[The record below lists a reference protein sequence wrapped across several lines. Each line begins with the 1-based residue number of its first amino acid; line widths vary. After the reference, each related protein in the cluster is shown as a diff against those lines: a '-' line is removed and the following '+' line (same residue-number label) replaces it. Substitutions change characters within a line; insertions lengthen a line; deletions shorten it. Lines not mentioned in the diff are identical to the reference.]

1 MRELR
6 VFIIGPMRDP
16 KGEVPRLE
24 KLKMHV
30 VQPLMDEVKRQ
41 HPEIHSFL
49 VQSPWDLADE
59 HIMDKVIEV
68 IDRADI
74 IFADITDSN
83 PNVMYELGICHSLGK
98 PTLIVREDKPGDKL
112 TPFDISAY
120 RFTPIELNHEKY
132 QEAQNLLRDVTYT
145 AVQRL
150 DNWAITPNPVTNF
163 YGEPLT
169 SISPA
174 AGLARGYFH
183 NFIKP
188 AISRFTSR
196 TPDQDAY
203 LFNMDV
209 RKSRGEWESIG
220 NEIDDRLD
228 MKLIVVVPDHVW
240 LTTRTRIDKIRPK
253 LMEARIQSYGRDFT
267 AYAIEEEGQIHL
279 LDIPSTINVME
290 SAIRSR
296 MDRFG
301 GSYSRDSDDWRRV
314 ESQEISR
321 FIFELNSLI
330 EEVTPTS
337 ATSYKPIWRYDG
349 FILTRLIHNCKHSTM
364 SGKHK
369 KRA

>member
-6 VFIIGPMRDP
+6 VFIIGPMRDK
-16 KGEVPRLE
+16 KGDVPRLE
-24 KLKMHV
+24 KFKNFV
-30 VQPLMDEVKRQ
+30 VNPLMDEVQNR
-41 HPEIHSFL
+41 HPEISSCL
-49 VQSPWDLADE
+49 VQNPWDLADD

-98 PTLIVREDKPGDKL
+98 PTIIVREDDPDNKL

-120 RFTPIELNHEKY
+120 RFTPIELNKENYHDAKS
-132 QEAQNLLRDVTYT
+132 LLREILFT

-188 AISRFTSR
+188 AIERLTSR

-203 LFNMDV
+203 LFNLDV
-209 RKSRGEWESIG
+209 RKAGGDWETNGKDIGSR
-220 NEIDDRLD
+220 LF
-228 MKLIVVVPDHVW
+228 MKLIIVVPDHVW
-240 LTTRTRIDKIRPK
+240 LATRSRIDKIRPK
-253 LMEARIQSYGRDFT
+253 LLEARIQSYGRDFT
-267 AYAIEEEGQIHL
+267 AYALEEEGQVHL
-279 LDIPSTINVME
+279 VDIPSTINVME

-301 GSYSRDSDDWRRV
+301 GSHHRDSDDWRRV

-321 FIFELNSLI
+321 FIFELNTLI
-330 EEVTPTS
+330 EEGDPDHRDLMHSHLEIRRFYLEQVNPELQLFHEV
-337 ATSYKPIWRYDG
+337 WR
-349 FILTRLIHNCKHSTM
+349 
-364 SGKHK
+364 
-369 KRA
+369 A

>member
-24 KLKMHV
+24 KLKDHV
-30 VQPLMDEVKRQ
+30 VIPLMDEVQGR
-41 HPEIHSFL
+41 HPEIKSCF
-49 VQSPWDLADE
+49 VQSPWDLADD

-98 PTLIVREDKPGDKL
+98 PTLIVREDDPNNKL

-120 RFTPIELNHEKY
+120 RFTPIELNHGKY
-132 QEAQNLLRDVTYT
+132 QEAQALLREIVYT

-150 DNWAITPNPVTNF
+150 DSWAITPNPVTNF

-174 AGLARGYFH
+174 PGLARGYFH
-183 NFIKP
+183 NFVKP

-203 LFNMDV
+203 LFKMDV
-209 RKSRGEWESIG
+209 RKSGGDWESIG
-220 NEIDDRLD
+220 NDIESRLD

-240 LTTRTRIDKIRPK
+240 LTTRTRIDRIRPK

-267 AYAIEEEGQIHL
+267 AYAIEENGQIHL
-279 LDIPSTINVME
+279 VDIPSTINVME

-301 GSYSRDSDDWRRV
+301 GSHSRDSDDWRRV

-321 FIFELNSLI
+321 FIFELKTLV
-330 EEVTPTS
+330 EEGDPDQRDLLQTHLEIRRFYLEQVNPQLQPFHDVWK
-337 ATSYKPIWRYDG
+337 A
-349 FILTRLIHNCKHSTM
+349 
-364 SGKHK
+364 
-369 KRA
+369 